1 MTTIGIAQREA
12 AILMID
18 TRRDETRVDKEVYKF
33 SEKQTH
39 NSQLTHNLGPTAQ
52 PHSLSHS
59 LTHSSYFDSPVSLLS
74 RQFF

>member
-1 MTTIGIAQREA
+1 MLMTTIGIAQREA

-52 PHSLSHS
+52 LSHSLTLSLSHS
-59 LTHSSYFDSPVSLLS
+59 LLLL
-74 RQFF
+74 